1 MFILQ
6 DLVIL
11 FTSSKIYLINLS
23 GSAFF
28 SMYFIQPTRNIPN
41 LDQVLN
47 TLPSLHMIRI
57 EELAQ
62 LDPTIIAIADV
73 QDYLDHQWNSPTVV
87 LAYEHEG
94 AELSQAWELGAL
106 AGWLWNSLPL
116 DPESA
121 LSKIDAQYKRNQD
134 SRDLPSAAELQKKLL
149 PNPIELQNY
158 KVETLF
164 QPSAYLS
171 GDWYDYWKI
180 SDKEI
185 MFYLA
190 DVSGHGVTSSLL
202 TSWMA
207 AFHGR
212 SKTPRELIKKLNGM
226 LVQENIEK
234 HITMI
239 AGILNLETHTLKW
252 SSAGH
257 YPPPII
263 FEQNQAPR
271 VLNTSSFPLGLTEDL
286 EVEEMEC
293 TLSKHARF
301 IICSDG
307 ALEPFPGGLNEQFA
321 QLVYHLQNQSF
332 RAPDHVADD
341 IAILSL
347 RRMN

>member
-1 MFILQ
+1 
-6 DLVIL
+6 
-11 FTSSKIYLINLS
+11 
-23 GSAFF
+23 
-28 SMYFIQPTRNIPN
+28 MYFIQPSRHIPY
-41 LDQVLN
+41 LEQVLD
-47 TLPSLHMIRI
+47 TLPSVQMIRI
-57 EELAQ
+57 EDIDLY
-62 LDPTIIAIADV
+62 DPTIIAIADI
-73 QDYLDHQWNSPTVV
+73 QDYLDYKWTLPTIV
-87 LAYEHEG
+87 LAFENEG
-94 AELSQAWELGAL
+94 SALAQAWELGAL
-106 AGWLWNSLPL
+106 AGWMWNKLPSNPQQSLL
-116 DPESA
+116 
-121 LSKIDAQYKRNQD
+121 KIDAQYKRNQD
-134 SRDLPSAAELQKKLL
+134 SRDLPSAAELQKRLL

-158 KVETLF
+158 TVETFF

-171 GDWYDYWKI
+171 GDWFDYWKI
-180 SDKEI
+180 SDKEV

-212 SKTPRELIKKLNGM
+212 AKTPRGLIKKLNGM

-239 AGILNLETHTLKW
+239 AGILNLETHQLRW

-257 YPPPII
+257 YPPAII
-263 FEQNQAPR
+263 FEPNQAPKI
-271 VLNTSSFPLGLTEDL
+271 LHTSSLPLGLTEEL
-286 EVEEMEC
+286 EVEEHEC
-293 TLSKHARF
+293 VLNRQARF

-307 ALEPFPGGLNEQFA
+307 ALEPFNGGLNDQFT

-332 RAPDHVADD
+332 EAPEHVADD

>member
-1 MFILQ
+1 
-6 DLVIL
+6 
-11 FTSSKIYLINLS
+11 
-23 GSAFF
+23 
-28 SMYFIQPTRNIPN
+28 MYFIQPSRHIPY
-41 LDQVLN
+41 LEQVLD
-47 TLPSLHMIRI
+47 TLPSVQMIRI
-57 EELAQ
+57 EDIDLY
-62 LDPTIIAIADV
+62 DPTIIAIADI
-73 QDYLDHQWNSPTVV
+73 QDYLDYKWTQPTIV
-87 LAYEHEG
+87 LAFENEG
-94 AELSQAWELGAL
+94 SALAQAWELGAL
-106 AGWLWNSLPL
+106 AGWMWNKLPSNPQQSLL
-116 DPESA
+116 
-121 LSKIDAQYKRNQD
+121 KIDAQYKRNQD
-134 SRDLPSAAELQKKLL
+134 SRDLPSAAELQKRLL

-158 KVETLF
+158 TVETFF

-171 GDWYDYWKI
+171 GDWFDYWKI
-180 SDKEI
+180 SDKEV

-212 SKTPRELIKKLNGM
+212 AKTPRGLIKKLNGM

-239 AGILNLETHTLKW
+239 AGILNLETHQLRW

-257 YPPPII
+257 YPPAII
-263 FEQNQAPR
+263 FEPNQAPKI
-271 VLNTSSFPLGLTEDL
+271 LHTSSFPLGLIEEL
-286 EVEEMEC
+286 EVEEHEC
-293 TLSKHARF
+293 VLNRHARF

-307 ALEPFPGGLNEQFA
+307 ALEPFNGGLNDQFT

-332 RAPDHVADD
+332 EAPEHVADD

>member
-1 MFILQ
+1 
-6 DLVIL
+6 
-11 FTSSKIYLINLS
+11 
-23 GSAFF
+23 
-28 SMYFIQPTRNIPN
+28 MYFIQPSRQISS
-41 LDQVLN
+41 LEQVLN
-47 TLPSLHMIRI
+47 TLPSLQMITI
-57 EELAQ
+57 EEIHLY
-62 LDPTIIAIADV
+62 DPTRIAIADV
-73 QDYLDHQWNSPTVV
+73 HDFLEYQWALPTIVI
-87 LAYEHEG
+87 AQENEG

-106 AGWLWNSLPL
+106 AGWIWTKLPSNLEGSLF
-116 DPESA
+116 
-121 LSKIDAQYKRNQD
+121 KIDAQYKRNQD

-234 HITMI
+234 HITML
-239 AGILNLETHTLKW
+239 AGILNIETHTLKW

-263 FEQNQAPR
+263 FEPNQAPR
-271 VLNTSSFPLGLTEDL
+271 VLNSSSFPLGLTEDL
-286 EVEEMEC
+286 EVEEFQC
-293 TLSKHARF
+293 TLNKHARF

-307 ALEPFPGGLNEQFA
+307 ALEPFSGGLNEQFA

-341 IAILSL
+341 IAIFSL

>member
-1 MFILQ
+1 
-6 DLVIL
+6 
-11 FTSSKIYLINLS
+11 
-23 GSAFF
+23 
-28 SMYFIQPTRNIPN
+28 MYFIQPTRHIPN
-41 LDQVLN
+41 LEHVLN
-47 TLPSLHMIRI
+47 TLPSLQMINI
-57 EELAQ
+57 EDLHVY
-62 LDPTIIAIADV
+62 DPTIIAIADV
-73 QDYLDHQWNSPTVV
+73 NDFLRYQWSLPTIVI
-87 LAYEHEG
+87 ADEDQG

-106 AGWLWNSLPL
+106 AGWIWTRLPEQL
-116 DPESA
+116 EQSI
-121 LSKIDAQYKRNQD
+121 LKIDAQYKRNQD

-149 PNPIELQNY
+149 PNPIELLNY

-185 MFYLA
+185 IFYLA

-212 SKTPRELIKKLNGM
+212 SKTPRELLKKLNGM

-239 AGILNLETHTLKW
+239 AGVLNLETHQLKW

-257 YPPPII
+257 YPPAII
-263 FEQNQAPR
+263 FEPNQPPR

-286 EVEEMEC
+286 EIEEFEC
-293 TLSKHARF
+293 VLNKHARF

-307 ALEPFPGGLNEQFA
+307 ALEPFDGGLNEQFG

-332 RAPDHVADD
+332 EAPEHVADD

-347 RRMN
+347 CRMN

>member
-1 MFILQ
+1 
-6 DLVIL
+6 
-11 FTSSKIYLINLS
+11 
-23 GSAFF
+23 
-28 SMYFIQPTRNIPN
+28 MYFIQPSRHIPC
-41 LDQVLN
+41 LEQVLD
-47 TLPSLHMIRI
+47 TLPSVQMIRI
-57 EELAQ
+57 EDIDLY
-62 LDPTIIAIADV
+62 DPTIIAIADI
-73 QDYLDHQWNSPTVV
+73 QDYLDYKWTLPTIV
-87 LAYEHEG
+87 LAFENEG
-94 AELSQAWELGAL
+94 SALAQAWELGAL
-106 AGWLWNSLPL
+106 AGWMWNKLPSNPQQSLL
-116 DPESA
+116 
-121 LSKIDAQYKRNQD
+121 KIDAQYKRNQD
-134 SRDLPSAAELQKKLL
+134 SRDLPSAAELQKRLL

-158 KVETLF
+158 TVETFF

-171 GDWYDYWKI
+171 GDWFDYWKI
-180 SDKEI
+180 SDKEV

-212 SKTPRELIKKLNGM
+212 AKTPRELIKKLNGM

-239 AGILNLETHTLKW
+239 AGILNLETHQLRW

-257 YPPPII
+257 YPPAII
-263 FEQNQAPR
+263 FEPNQAPKI
-271 VLNTSSFPLGLTEDL
+271 LHTSSFPLGLTEEL
-286 EVEEMEC
+286 KVEEHEC
-293 TLSKHARF
+293 VLNRHARF

-307 ALEPFPGGLNEQFA
+307 ALEPFNGGLNDQFT

-332 RAPDHVADD
+332 EAPEHVADD

>member
-1 MFILQ
+1 
-6 DLVIL
+6 
-11 FTSSKIYLINLS
+11 
-23 GSAFF
+23 
-28 SMYFIQPTRNIPN
+28 MYFIQPSRHIPY
-41 LDQVLN
+41 LEQVLD
-47 TLPSLHMIRI
+47 TLPSVQMIRI
-57 EELAQ
+57 EDIDLY
-62 LDPTIIAIADV
+62 DPTIIAIADI
-73 QDYLDHQWNSPTVV
+73 QDYLDYKWTLPTIV
-87 LAYEHEG
+87 LAFENEG
-94 AELSQAWELGAL
+94 SALAQAWELGAL
-106 AGWLWNSLPL
+106 AGWMWNKLPSNPQQSLL
-116 DPESA
+116 
-121 LSKIDAQYKRNQD
+121 KIDAQYKRNQD
-134 SRDLPSAAELQKKLL
+134 SRDLPSAAELQKRLL

-158 KVETLF
+158 TVETFF

-171 GDWYDYWKI
+171 GDWFDYWKI
-180 SDKEI
+180 SDKEV

-212 SKTPRELIKKLNGM
+212 AKTPRGLIKKLNGM

-239 AGILNLETHTLKW
+239 AGILNLETHQLRW

-257 YPPPII
+257 YPPAII
-263 FEQNQAPR
+263 FEPNQAPKI
-271 VLNTSSFPLGLTEDL
+271 LHPSSFPLGLTEEL
-286 EVEEMEC
+286 EVEEHEC
-293 TLSKHARF
+293 VLNRHARF

-307 ALEPFPGGLNEQFA
+307 ALEPFNGGLNDQFT

-332 RAPDHVADD
+332 EAPEHVADD

>member
-1 MFILQ
+1 
-6 DLVIL
+6 
-11 FTSSKIYLINLS
+11 
-23 GSAFF
+23 
-28 SMYFIQPTRNIPN
+28 MYFIQPSRHIPY
-41 LDQVLN
+41 LEQVLD
-47 TLPSLHMIRI
+47 TLPSVQMIRI
-57 EELAQ
+57 EDIDLY
-62 LDPTIIAIADV
+62 DPTIIAIADI
-73 QDYLDHQWNSPTVV
+73 QDYLDYKWALPTIV
-87 LAYEHEG
+87 LAFENEG
-94 AELSQAWELGAL
+94 SALAQAWELGAL
-106 AGWLWNSLPL
+106 AGWMWNKLPSNPQQSLL
-116 DPESA
+116 
-121 LSKIDAQYKRNQD
+121 KIDAQYKRNQD
-134 SRDLPSAAELQKKLL
+134 SRDLPSAAELQKRLL

-158 KVETLF
+158 TVETFF

-171 GDWYDYWKI
+171 GDWFDYWKI
-180 SDKEI
+180 SDKEV

-212 SKTPRELIKKLNGM
+212 AKTPRELIKKLNGM

-239 AGILNLETHTLKW
+239 AGILNLETHQLRW

-257 YPPPII
+257 YPPAII
-263 FEQNQAPR
+263 FEPNQAPKI
-271 VLNTSSFPLGLTEDL
+271 LHTSSFPLGLTEEL
-286 EVEEMEC
+286 EVEEHEC
-293 TLSKHARF
+293 VLNRHARF

-307 ALEPFPGGLNEQFA
+307 ALEPFNGGLNDQFT

-332 RAPDHVADD
+332 EAPEHVADD

>member
-1 MFILQ
+1 
-6 DLVIL
+6 
-11 FTSSKIYLINLS
+11 
-23 GSAFF
+23 
-28 SMYFIQPTRNIPN
+28 MYFIQPSRHIPY
-41 LDQVLN
+41 LEQVLD
-47 TLPSLHMIRI
+47 TLPSVQMIRI
-57 EELAQ
+57 EDIDLY
-62 LDPTIIAIADV
+62 DPTIIAIADI
-73 QDYLDHQWNSPTVV
+73 QDYLDYKWTLPTIV
-87 LAYEHEG
+87 LAFENEG
-94 AELSQAWELGAL
+94 SALAQAWELGAL
-106 AGWLWNSLPL
+106 AGWMWNKLPSNPQQSLL
-116 DPESA
+116 
-121 LSKIDAQYKRNQD
+121 KIDAQYKRNQD
-134 SRDLPSAAELQKKLL
+134 SRDLPSAAELQKRLL

-158 KVETLF
+158 TVETFF

-171 GDWYDYWKI
+171 GDWFDYWKI
-180 SDKEI
+180 SDKEV

-212 SKTPRELIKKLNGM
+212 AKTPRGLIKKLNGM

-239 AGILNLETHTLKW
+239 AGSLNLETHQLRW

-257 YPPPII
+257 YPPAII
-263 FEQNQAPR
+263 FEPNQAPKI
-271 VLNTSSFPLGLTEDL
+271 LHTSSFPLGLTEEL
-286 EVEEMEC
+286 EVEEHEC
-293 TLSKHARF
+293 VLNRHARF

-307 ALEPFPGGLNEQFA
+307 ALEPFNGGLNDQFT

-332 RAPDHVADD
+332 EAPEHVADD

>member
-1 MFILQ
+1 
-6 DLVIL
+6 
-11 FTSSKIYLINLS
+11 
-23 GSAFF
+23 
-28 SMYFIQPTRNIPN
+28 MYFIQPSRHIPY
-41 LDQVLN
+41 LEQVLD
-47 TLPSLHMIRI
+47 TLPSVQMIRI
-57 EELAQ
+57 EDIDLY
-62 LDPTIIAIADV
+62 DPTIIAIADI
-73 QDYLDHQWNSPTVV
+73 QDYLDYKWTLPTIV
-87 LAYEHEG
+87 LAFENEG
-94 AELSQAWELGAL
+94 SALAQAWELGAL
-106 AGWLWNSLPL
+106 AGWMWNKLPSNPQQSLL
-116 DPESA
+116 
-121 LSKIDAQYKRNQD
+121 KIDAQYKRNQD
-134 SRDLPSAAELQKKLL
+134 SRDLPSAAELQKRLL

-158 KVETLF
+158 TVETFF

-171 GDWYDYWKI
+171 GDWFDYWKI
-180 SDKEI
+180 SDKEV

-212 SKTPRELIKKLNGM
+212 AKTPRGLIKKLNGM

-239 AGILNLETHTLKW
+239 AGILNLETHQLRW

-257 YPPPII
+257 YPPAII
-263 FEQNQAPR
+263 FEPNQAPKI
-271 VLNTSSFPLGLTEDL
+271 LHTSSFPLGLTEEL
-286 EVEEMEC
+286 EVEEHEC
-293 TLSKHARF
+293 VLNRHARF

-307 ALEPFPGGLNEQFA
+307 ALEPFIGGLNDQFT

-332 RAPDHVADD
+332 EAPEHVADD

>member
-1 MFILQ
+1 ML
-6 DLVIL
+6 
-11 FTSSKIYLINLS
+11 
-23 GSAFF
+23 
-28 SMYFIQPTRNIPN
+28 
-41 LDQVLN
+41 LDVL
-47 TLPSLHMIRI
+47 LGF
-57 EELAQ
+57 
-62 LDPTIIAIADV
+62 
-73 QDYLDHQWNSPTVV
+73 QDYLDYKWTLPTIV
-87 LAYEHEG
+87 LAFENEG
-94 AELSQAWELGAL
+94 SALAQAWELGAL
-106 AGWLWNSLPL
+106 AGWMWNKLPSNPQQSLL
-116 DPESA
+116 
-121 LSKIDAQYKRNQD
+121 KIDAQYKRNQD
-134 SRDLPSAAELQKKLL
+134 SRDLPSAAELQKRLL

-158 KVETLF
+158 TVETFF

-171 GDWYDYWKI
+171 GDWFDYWKI
-180 SDKEI
+180 SDKEV

-212 SKTPRELIKKLNGM
+212 AKTPRGLIKKLNGM

-239 AGILNLETHTLKW
+239 AGILNLETHQLRW

-257 YPPPII
+257 YPPAII
-263 FEQNQAPR
+263 FEPNQAPKI
-271 VLNTSSFPLGLTEDL
+271 LHTSSFPLGLTEEL
-286 EVEEMEC
+286 EVEEHEC
-293 TLSKHARF
+293 VLNRHARF

-307 ALEPFPGGLNEQFA
+307 ALEPFNGGLNDQFT

-332 RAPDHVADD
+332 EAPEHVADD

>member
-1 MFILQ
+1 
-6 DLVIL
+6 
-11 FTSSKIYLINLS
+11 
-23 GSAFF
+23 
-28 SMYFIQPTRNIPN
+28 MYFIQPSRHIPY
-41 LDQVLN
+41 LEQVLD
-47 TLPSLHMIRI
+47 TLPSVQMIRI
-57 EELAQ
+57 EDIDLY
-62 LDPTIIAIADV
+62 DPTIIAIADI
-73 QDYLDHQWNSPTVV
+73 QDYLDYKWILPTIV
-87 LAYEHEG
+87 LAFENEG
-94 AELSQAWELGAL
+94 SALAQAWELGAL
-106 AGWLWNSLPL
+106 AGWMWNKLPTNPQQSLL
-116 DPESA
+116 
-121 LSKIDAQYKRNQD
+121 KIDAQYKRNQD
-134 SRDLPSAAELQKKLL
+134 SRDLPSAAELQKRLL

-158 KVETLF
+158 TVETFF

-171 GDWYDYWKI
+171 GDWFDYWKI
-180 SDKEI
+180 SDKEV

-212 SKTPRELIKKLNGM
+212 AKTPRGLIKKLNGM

-239 AGILNLETHTLKW
+239 AGILNLETHQLRW

-257 YPPPII
+257 YPPAII
-263 FEQNQAPR
+263 FEPNQAPKI
-271 VLNTSSFPLGLTEDL
+271 LHTSSFPLGLTEEL
-286 EVEEMEC
+286 EVEEHEC
-293 TLSKHARF
+293 VLNRHARF

-307 ALEPFPGGLNEQFA
+307 ALEPFNGGLNDQFT

-332 RAPDHVADD
+332 EAPEHVADD

>member
-1 MFILQ
+1 
-6 DLVIL
+6 
-11 FTSSKIYLINLS
+11 
-23 GSAFF
+23 
-28 SMYFIQPTRNIPN
+28 MYFIQPSRQISS
-41 LDQVLN
+41 LEQVLN
-47 TLPSLHMIRI
+47 TLPSLQMITI
-57 EELAQ
+57 EEIHLY
-62 LDPTIIAIADV
+62 DPTRIAIADV
-73 QDYLDHQWNSPTVV
+73 HDFLEYQWALPTIVI
-87 LAYEHEG
+87 AQENEG

-106 AGWLWNSLPL
+106 AGWIWTKLPSNLEGSLF
-116 DPESA
+116 
-121 LSKIDAQYKRNQD
+121 KIDAQYKRNQD

-234 HITMI
+234 HITML

-263 FEQNQAPR
+263 FEPNQAPR

-286 EVEEMEC
+286 EVEEFQC
-293 TLSKHARF
+293 TLNKHARF

-307 ALEPFPGGLNEQFA
+307 ALEPFSGGLNEQFA

>member
-1 MFILQ
+1 
-6 DLVIL
+6 
-11 FTSSKIYLINLS
+11 
-23 GSAFF
+23 
-28 SMYFIQPTRNIPN
+28 MYFIQPSRHIPY
-41 LDQVLN
+41 LEQVLD
-47 TLPSLHMIRI
+47 TLPSVQMIRI
-57 EELAQ
+57 EDIDLY
-62 LDPTIIAIADV
+62 DPTIIAIADI
-73 QDYLDHQWNSPTVV
+73 QDYLDYKWTLPTIV
-87 LAYEHEG
+87 LAFENEG
-94 AELSQAWELGAL
+94 SALAQAWELGAL
-106 AGWLWNSLPL
+106 AGWMWNKLPSNPQQSLL
-116 DPESA
+116 
-121 LSKIDAQYKRNQD
+121 KIDAQYKRNQD
-134 SRDLPSAAELQKKLL
+134 SRDLPSAAELQKRLL

-158 KVETLF
+158 TVETFF

-171 GDWYDYWKI
+171 GDWFDYWKI
-180 SDKEI
+180 SDKEV

-212 SKTPRELIKKLNGM
+212 AKTPRELIKKLNGM

-239 AGILNLETHTLKW
+239 AGILNLETHQLRW

-257 YPPPII
+257 YPPAII
-263 FEQNQAPR
+263 FEPNQAPKI
-271 VLNTSSFPLGLTEDL
+271 LHTSSFPLGLTEEP
-286 EVEEMEC
+286 EVEEHEC
-293 TLSKHARF
+293 VLNRHARF

-307 ALEPFPGGLNEQFA
+307 ALEPFNGGLNDQFT

-332 RAPDHVADD
+332 EAPEHVADD

>member
-1 MFILQ
+1 
-6 DLVIL
+6 
-11 FTSSKIYLINLS
+11 
-23 GSAFF
+23 
-28 SMYFIQPTRNIPN
+28 MYFIQPSRQISS
-41 LDQVLN
+41 LEQVLD
-47 TLPSLHMIRI
+47 TLPSLQMITI
-57 EELAQ
+57 EDIHRY
-62 LDPTIIAIADV
+62 DPTIIAIADV
-73 QDYLDHQWNSPTVV
+73 HDFLQYQWALPTIVI
-87 LAYEHEG
+87 AQENEG
-94 AELSQAWELGAL
+94 SELSQAWELGAL
-106 AGWLWNSLPL
+106 AGWIWTKLPANLEDSLL
-116 DPESA
+116 
-121 LSKIDAQYKRNQD
+121 KIDAQYKRNQD

-234 HITMI
+234 HITML
-239 AGILNLETHTLKW
+239 AGILNLETHALKW

-263 FEQNQAPR
+263 FEPNQAPR

-286 EVEEMEC
+286 EVEEFQC
-293 TLSKHARF
+293 TLTKHARF

-307 ALEPFPGGLNEQFA
+307 ALEPFSGGLNEQFS

-332 RAPDHVADD
+332 RAPEHVADD

>member
-1 MFILQ
+1 
-6 DLVIL
+6 
-11 FTSSKIYLINLS
+11 
-23 GSAFF
+23 
-28 SMYFIQPTRNIPN
+28 MYFIQPTRIIAN
-41 LDQVLN
+41 LDQILDA
-47 TLPSLHMIRI
+47 LPNLQIIRI
-57 EELAQ
+57 EDIHLY
-62 LDPTIIAIADV
+62 DPTIITIADV
-73 QDYLDHQWNSPTVV
+73 HDYLQHQWSHPTVV
-87 LAYEHEG
+87 MADENEG
-94 AELSQAWELGAL
+94 SALSEAWELGAL
-106 AGWLWNSLPL
+106 AGWIWSSLPTDL
-116 DPESA
+116 EHA
-121 LSKIDAQYKRNQD
+121 LLKIDAQYKRNQD
-134 SRDLPSAAELQKKLL
+134 SRDLPSAADLQKKLL

-239 AGILNLETHTLKW
+239 AGTLNLETHELRW

-257 YPPPII
+257 YPPAII
-263 FEQNQAPR
+263 FEPNQPPK

-286 EVEEMEC
+286 EVEEFEC
-293 TLSKHARF
+293 HLTRHARF

-307 ALEPFPGGLNEQFA
+307 ALEPFDGGLNEQFA
-321 QLVYHLQNQSF
+321 QLVHHLQNQSF
-332 RAPDHVADD
+332 QAPSHVADD

>member
-1 MFILQ
+1 
-6 DLVIL
+6 
-11 FTSSKIYLINLS
+11 
-23 GSAFF
+23 
-28 SMYFIQPTRNIPN
+28 MYFIQPSRQISS
-41 LDQVLN
+41 LEHVLN
-47 TLPSLHMIRI
+47 ALPSLQMINI
-57 EELAQ
+57 EDTHLY
-62 LDPTIIAIADV
+62 DPTIITIADV
-73 QDYLDHQWNSPTVV
+73 HDFLQHQWSLPTIVI
-87 LAYEHEG
+87 AKENEG
-94 AELSQAWELGAL
+94 TELSQAWELGAL
-106 AGWLWNSLPL
+106 AGWIWTRLPANLEHSLF
-116 DPESA
+116 
-121 LSKIDAQYKRNQD
+121 KIDAQYKRNQD

-149 PNPIELQNY
+149 PNPMELQNY

-185 MFYLA
+185 IFYLA

-234 HITMI
+234 HITML
-239 AGILNLETHTLKW
+239 AGILNLETHQLRW

-263 FEQNQAPR
+263 FEPNQAPR

-286 EVEEMEC
+286 EVEEFEC
-293 TLSKHARF
+293 ILNKHARF

-307 ALEPFPGGLNEQFA
+307 ALEPFTGGLNEQFA

-341 IAILSL
+341 IAILSF

>member
-1 MFILQ
+1 
-6 DLVIL
+6 
-11 FTSSKIYLINLS
+11 
-23 GSAFF
+23 
-28 SMYFIQPTRNIPN
+28 MYFIQPSRHIPY
-41 LDQVLN
+41 LEQVLD
-47 TLPSLHMIRI
+47 TLPSVQMIRI
-57 EELAQ
+57 EDLD
-62 LDPTIIAIADV
+62 LYDPTIIAIADI
-73 QDYLDHQWNSPTVV
+73 QDYLDYKWTLPTIV
-87 LAYEHEG
+87 LAFENEG
-94 AELSQAWELGAL
+94 SALAQAWELGAL
-106 AGWLWNSLPL
+106 AGWMWNKLPSNPQQSLL
-116 DPESA
+116 
-121 LSKIDAQYKRNQD
+121 KIDAQYKRNQD
-134 SRDLPSAAELQKKLL
+134 SRDLPSAAELQKRLL

-158 KVETLF
+158 TVETFF

-171 GDWYDYWKI
+171 GDWFDYWKI
-180 SDKEI
+180 SDKEV

-212 SKTPRELIKKLNGM
+212 AKTPRELIKKLNGM

-239 AGILNLETHTLKW
+239 AGILNLETHQLRW

-257 YPPPII
+257 YPPAII
-263 FEQNQAPR
+263 FEPNQAPKI
-271 VLNTSSFPLGLTEDL
+271 LHTSSFPLGLTEEL
-286 EVEEMEC
+286 EVEEHEC
-293 TLSKHARF
+293 VLNRHARF

-307 ALEPFPGGLNEQFA
+307 ALEPFNGGLNDQFT

-332 RAPDHVADD
+332 EAPEHVADD

>member
-1 MFILQ
+1 
-6 DLVIL
+6 
-11 FTSSKIYLINLS
+11 
-23 GSAFF
+23 
-28 SMYFIQPTRNIPN
+28 MYFIRPTRDIPCLEQVIDALPQVQMIY
-41 LDQVLN
+41 LDD
-47 TLPSLHMIRI
+47 R
-57 EELAQ
+57 ELY
-62 LDPTIIAIADV
+62 DPTIIAIADV
-73 QDYLDHQWNSPTVV
+73 QDFLKYQWNLPTIV
-87 LAYEHEG
+87 LALENEG
-94 AELSQAWELGAL
+94 TELARAWEQGAL
-106 AGWLWNSLPL
+106 AGWIWNDLPAEPL
-116 DPESA
+116 KA
-121 LSKIDAQYKRNQD
+121 LKRIDAQYKRNQD
-134 SRDLPSAAELQKKLL
+134 SRDLPSAAELQQRLL
-149 PNPIELQNY
+149 PNPIDLINY
-158 KVETLF
+158 KVETFF

-226 LVQENIEK
+226 LMQENIEK

-239 AGILNLETHTLKW
+239 AGILNLESHQLKW

-257 YPPPII
+257 YPPAII
-263 FEQNQAPR
+263 FEPNQPPR

-286 EVEEMEC
+286 EIEEFEC
-293 TLSKHARF
+293 VLNKHARF

-307 ALEPFPGGLNEQFA
+307 ALEPFDGGLNEQFG

-332 RAPDHVADD
+332 EAPEHVADD
-341 IAILSL
+341 IAILSF